1 MNIFSF
7 FFVYIYIYLEIVV
20 KIFGGR
26 VLAGVLAVGGSS
38 MGSSWFTGEV
48 PLGVFLIFP

>member
-7 FFVYIYIYLEIVV
+7 LEIVV
-20 KIFGGR
+20 KILGRR